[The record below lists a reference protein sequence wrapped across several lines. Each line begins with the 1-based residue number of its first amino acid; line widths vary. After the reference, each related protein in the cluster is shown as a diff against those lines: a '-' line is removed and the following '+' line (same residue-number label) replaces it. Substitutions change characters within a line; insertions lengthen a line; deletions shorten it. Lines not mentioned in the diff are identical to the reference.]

1 MNKHRIPLVVR
12 IRFKEVAPEEI
23 PLEAD
28 FRALKASLSNLDEEG
43 VELNSPSETS
53 LTSLR
58 RCLGERVGLAKE
70 VKKCKPKGKT
80 SC

>member
-1 MNKHRIPLVVR
+1 MVR
-12 IRFKEVAPEEI
+12 IHSKAVAPEEI
-23 PLEAD
+23 RLEAD
-28 FRALKASLSNLDEEG
+28 FRALKASLSNSDEEG
-43 VELNSPSETS
+43 AELNNPSETS